1 MFYNNYEKSM
11 RQNNYIV
18 PEDESVIKTIL
29 KVSEAYS
36 VDDVSLEELK
46 TVLESLEFYLP
57 ACNLPEKAYGYHD
70 EKCNKIWGC
79 LDELNSYQNPDST
92 IREKCFETFKEC
104 FDKYVFSRE
113 VERRIKEHQEKLLR
127 TSHFYGKKPLSEI
140 EIGEK
145 YKFYIF
151 NISLFKNF
159 EEVHPDL
166 VEKYK
171 KLFRGVK
178 PEHFIKGSD
187 WKRDKEVYGVI
198 IDKHPA
204 IKEND
209 LDMITVAFKVETKN
223 RGRFYVEAKCETG
236 FDISDYG
243 NTPTVVESDIQYKRV
258 EEERRPLLRQL
269 IKMNKEQ
276 FVEYYKLIKS
286 YGECFMSKKNTENFR
301 KEITQLLRIDPR
313 INPKYV
319 KTTDE
324 LFFFNY
330 MNYIVVAQVLS
341 KYINRQTKIATKIAE
356 TLVSG
361 TLEEA
366 KAVPVP
372 FNLFPN
378 IE

>member
-18 PEDESVIKTIL
+18 PEEEPIFKIIS
-29 KVSEAYS
+29 KVSEACS

-46 TVLESLEFYLP
+46 TVLERLEFYLP
-57 ACNLPEKAYGYHD
+57 ACNSPEKAYGYHD
-70 EKCNKIWGC
+70 EKCNKIWEC
-79 LDELNSYQNPDST
+79 LDELKSSNSLEVK
-92 IREKCFETFKEC
+92 EKCFETFKEC
-104 FDKYVFSRE
+104 FDKSYFE
-113 VERRIKEHQEKLLR
+113 QLVERKTKELREKLLR
-127 TSHFYGKKPLSEI
+127 VSHFYGTKPLSEI

-145 YKFYIF
+145 YKFYIY
-151 NISLFKNF
+151 NISVFKNF
-159 EEVHPDL
+159 KEATPEL
-166 VEKYK
+166 VKEFK
-171 KLFRGVK
+171 KSFRGVEAK
-178 PEHFIKGSD
+178 HYLKGSD
-187 WKRDKEVYGVI
+187 WGNDKEVYGVV

-236 FDISDYG
+236 FHMPDY
-243 NTPTVVESDIQYKRV
+243 NNSPIDVESDIKYKRV
-258 EEERRPLLRQL
+258 DEEKRPLLRQL
-269 IKMNKEQ
+269 IKMTKEQ
-276 FVEYYKLIKS
+276 FVDYYKLILS
-286 YGECFMSKKNTENFR
+286 YDDCFMSKEDTDKFK
-301 KEITQLLRIDPR
+301 KEITQLLRTDPR
-313 INPKYV
+313 LNLEYV
-319 KTTDE
+319 KKTDG

-372 FNLFPN
+372 FNLFPD